1 MRIRAFWLPE
11 WLWRTW
17 FPLAKTST
25 RLVFGVLSAEANV
38 AAGEM
43 IEKGD
48 LLFVR
53 EAMKMEM
60 EITTPIGGKV
70 KEVKVN
76 LSDSA
81 KSGQVVLLCE

>member
-1 MRIRAFWLPE
+1 
-11 WLWRTW
+11 
-17 FPLAKTST
+17 
-25 RLVFGVLSAEANV
+25 
-38 AAGEM
+38 M

-53 EAMKMEM
+53 EAVKMGT

-76 LSDSA
+76 SSDSA
-81 KSGQVVLLCE
+81 KIGQVILLWE